1 MSLVQRILDD
11 MKDAMRAKE
20 KDRLQVIRM
29 LKSRL
34 QEKEVSQRAKEGPDY
49 KLKDEEALA
58 VIAAYAKQRRD
69 SMSQYREAGRD
80 DLAEKEAAELK
91 LVEVYLPKQ
100 MDEAEIRELVD
111 AAVNESGASSVKEI
125 GLVMKVLM
133 PKVKGKADG
142 KLVNQIVRERL
153 DA

>member
-1 MSLVQRILDD
+1 MTLVQRILDD

-34 QEKEVSQRAKEGPDY
+34 QEKEVAQRAKEGPDY